1 MRVKINIFINGLR
14 GERVLDFLL
23 TKKIEVKNIFVS
35 KKFNFTP
42 STKLIKQSPF
52 FLETSHDLKKK
63 MLKIYSLIQR
73 LI

>member
-14 GERVLDFLL
+14 GEQVLDFLL

-35 KKFNFTP
+35 KKFNYVP
-42 STKLIKQSPF
+42 SRKIIKLSPF
-52 FLETSHDLKKK
+52 FLGTSHDLKKK
-63 MLKIYSLIQR
+63 KLKIYLLIQT